1 MSPTVLLDV
10 LIVAL
15 LVPTIV
21 YAVILNRRLDV
32 LRRNRDELGKMIAA
46 FNEATVRAE
55 AGIPKMKR
63 AMEDVGETLRESME
77 KAQSLRDD
85 LAFMTE
91 RADSM
96 ANRLE
101 GHLREARSAIKPS
114 VGVEPLAV
122 SELPEPLGMDR
133 VRATG
138 EGARVVGGIA
148 PGPTLLSALLAEEN
162 DLDERG
168 DQRSVA
174 ERQLLRAIQASR

>member
-10 LIVAL
+10 VIVAL

-21 YAVILNRRLDV
+21 YAVILNRRLDA
-32 LRRNRDELGKMIAA
+32 LRRNRDDLGRMILA

-63 AMEDVGETLRESME
+63 AVEEVGETLRESME
-77 KAQSLRDD
+77 KAQGLRDD

-101 GHLREARSAIKPS
+101 AHLREARGALK
-114 VGVEPLAV
+114 GTGETFFAAD
-122 SELPEPLGMDR
+122 LPEPLGMDK
-133 VRATG
+133 VRETG
-138 EGARVVGGIA
+138 EAARVVGGIA
-148 PGPTLLSALLAEEN
+148 PGPTLLSALLSEDDFVGHEE
-162 DLDERG
+162 E
-168 DQRSVA
+168 RSVA

>member
-10 LIVAL
+10 VIVAL

-21 YAVILNRRLDV
+21 YAVILNRRLDA
-32 LRRNRDELGKMIAA
+32 LRRNRDELGRMIVA

-63 AMEDVGETLRESME
+63 AVEEVGETLRETME
-77 KAQSLRDD
+77 KAHGLRDD

-101 GHLREARSAIKPS
+101 GHLREARGAVKPAASGETFSA
-114 VGVEPLAV
+114 AD
-122 SELPEPLGMDR
+122 LPEPLGMDK
-133 VRATG
+133 VRETG
-138 EGARVVGGIA
+138 EAARVVGGIA
-148 PGPTLLSALLAEEN
+148 PGPTLLSALLSDEDFGGREE
-162 DLDERG
+162 E
-168 DQRSVA
+168 RSVA

>member
-10 LIVAL
+10 VIVAL

-21 YAVILNRRLDV
+21 YAVILNRRLDA
-32 LRRNRDELGKMIAA
+32 LRRNRDDLGRMIVA

-63 AMEDVGETLRESME
+63 AVEEVGETLREAME

-101 GHLREARSAIKPS
+101 GHLREARGTLKGA
-114 VGVEPLAV
+114 GETFTAAD
-122 SELPEPLGMDR
+122 LPEPLGMDR
-133 VRATG
+133 VRETG
-138 EGARVVGGIA
+138 EAARASGGIA
-148 PGPTLLSALLAEEN
+148 PGPTLLSALLSEE
-162 DLDERG
+162 DYGGREED
-168 DQRSVA
+168 RSVA

>member
-10 LIVAL
+10 VIVAL

-21 YAVILNRRLDV
+21 YAVILNRRLDA
-32 LRRNRDELGKMIAA
+32 LRRNRDDLGRMILA

-63 AMEDVGETLRESME
+63 AVEEVGETLRETME
-77 KAQSLRDD
+77 KAHNLRDD

-101 GHLREARSAIKPS
+101 GHLREARGALKPAS
-114 VGVEPLAV
+114 GAAETFAAAD
-122 SELPEPLGMDR
+122 LPEPLGMDK
-133 VRATG
+133 VRETG
-138 EGARVVGGIA
+138 EAARVVGGIA
-148 PGPTLLSALLAEEN
+148 PGPTLLSALLSEE
-162 DLDERG
+162 DFGGREED
-168 DQRSVA
+168 RSVA

>member
-10 LIVAL
+10 VIVAL

-32 LRRNRDELGKMIAA
+32 LRRNRDELGRMIVA

-63 AMEDVGETLRESME
+63 AVEEVGETLRESME
-77 KAQSLRDD
+77 KAQGLRDD

-101 GHLREARSAIKPS
+101 GLLRESRGSLKGTGAGETFTA
-114 VGVEPLAV
+114 AD
-122 SELPEPLGMDR
+122 LPEPLGMDK
-133 VRATG
+133 VRETG
-138 EGARVVGGIA
+138 EAARAAGGIA
-148 PGPTLLSALLAEEN
+148 PGPTLLSALLSEDDFGGRDEE
-162 DLDERG
+162 
-168 DQRSVA
+168 RSVA